1 MRKLKRM
8 RLFGAAILLTLG
20 SLTPIARAALGLGV
34 DSVEADAR
42 TMKGTLAAT
51 EMSGYSIH
59 QIKRPDGAIL
69 REFVSPAGQVF
80 GIAWQGPMMPN
91 LSQLLGPSYALFQQA
106 TPSAHHRGPLS
117 VHIASLVV
125 QTGGHMRDFH
135 VRAYLE
141 NLLPSGVSEE
151 VVK

>member
-1 MRKLKRM
+1 M
-8 RLFGAAILLTLG
+8 RLFAAAILLTLG
-20 SLTPIARAALGLGV
+20 NLTPLARAALGQGV

-42 TMKGTLAAT
+42 TLKGTVTVTA
-51 EMSGYSIH
+51 MSGYSVH
-59 QIKRPDGAIL
+59 QIKRSDGALL
-69 REFVSPAGQVF
+69 REFVSPSGQVF
-80 GIAWQGPMMPN
+80 GIGWQGPMMPN

-106 TPSAHHRGPLS
+106 PPPAHHHGPIS

>member
-1 MRKLKRM
+1 M
-8 RLFGAAILLTLG
+8 RLFAAAILFTLCN
-20 SLTPIARAALGLGV
+20 LIPVARAALGMGV
-34 DSVEADAR
+34 DSVQADAR
-42 TMKGTLAAT
+42 TLKGTLTAT
-51 EMSGYSIH
+51 DMSGYSVH

-69 REFVSPAGQVF
+69 REFISPAGQVF

-91 LSQLLGPSYALFQQA
+91 LSQLLGPSYVLFQQA
-106 TPSAHHRGPLS
+106 TPSTHHRGPIS
-117 VHIASLVV
+117 VHVSSLVV

-141 NLLPSGVSEE
+141 NLLPNGVSQE

>member
-1 MRKLKRM
+1 M
-8 RLFGAAILLTLG
+8 RLFAAAILLALCNF
-20 SLTPIARAALGLGV
+20 TPVARAALGQGV
-34 DSVEADAR
+34 DSIHADAQAL
-42 TMKGTLAAT
+42 KGTLTAT
-51 EMSGYSIH
+51 EMSGYSVH

-91 LSQLLGPSYALFQQA
+91 LSELLGPSYVLFQQA
-106 TPSAHHRGPLS
+106 TQGTHHHGPIS
-117 VHIASLVV
+117 VHVTSLVV

-141 NLLPSGVSEE
+141 NLLPNGVSEE
-151 VVK
+151 IVK